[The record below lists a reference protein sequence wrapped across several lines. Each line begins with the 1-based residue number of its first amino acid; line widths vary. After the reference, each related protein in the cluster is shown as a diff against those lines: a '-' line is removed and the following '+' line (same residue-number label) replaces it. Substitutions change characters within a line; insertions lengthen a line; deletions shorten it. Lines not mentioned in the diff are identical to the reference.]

1 MRDES
6 GQCRGFGERSFTIVR
21 EDGDYRIV
29 SMTGF
34 GPMGCINR
42 LVRFWIALA
51 VCCVFGGWTAMIRAD
66 ESPLSPYLWKNRV
79 VVVFVDC
86 HDSPIARR
94 QQQMLSESRG
104 GLIERDMVVVSVVGD
119 RVQVDGRLTD
129 RIEAGDLRHAVDA
142 SSTEFGVLLIGKD
155 GGVKLQSDEPVAAE
169 RLFALIDT
177 MPMRQQEMLGQSDR
191 IR

>member
-1 MRDES
+1 
-6 GQCRGFGERSFTIVR
+6 
-21 EDGDYRIV
+21 
-29 SMTGF
+29 
-34 GPMGCINR
+34 
-42 LVRFWIALA
+42 
-51 VCCVFGGWTAMIRAD
+51 MIRAD

-191 IR
+191 TR